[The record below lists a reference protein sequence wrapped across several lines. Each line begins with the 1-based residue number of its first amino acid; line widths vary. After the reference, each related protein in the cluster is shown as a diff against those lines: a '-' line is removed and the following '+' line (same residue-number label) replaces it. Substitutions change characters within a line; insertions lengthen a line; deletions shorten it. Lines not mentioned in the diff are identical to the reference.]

1 MTVKSVITI
10 DGPAASG
17 KSSTAQ
23 MVAERLGFLHIDS
36 GSLYRA
42 ATAAALRV
50 VPEPSQWTEEIVV
63 GAARAVSLL
72 PARSSFYP
80 VMGGRS
86 VEEEIRSDIVTANVS
101 SVAKMP
107 QVRRWVNECVREAA
121 ASHDVVA
128 DGRDMGTAVF
138 PKALL
143 KIFLVAEARVRAQRR
158 LLQKGGEISAERLDQ
173 ETRALADRDE
183 RDAGQTA
190 PAPDAVVIDSTNHT
204 QQQQVEKIV
213 ALAADRS

>member
-1 MTVKSVITI
+1 MSAKSVITI

-50 VPEPSQWTEEIVV
+50 VPDPAQWTEAAVLA
-63 GAARAVSLL
+63 AARAVSLL
-72 PARSSFYP
+72 ASRSSFYP

-86 VEEEIRSDIVTANVS
+86 VEEEIRGDNVTANVS
-101 SVAKMP
+101 AVAKMP
-107 QVRRWVNECVREAA
+107 GVREWVNERVRDAA
-121 ASHDVVA
+121 ASHDVIA

-138 PKALL
+138 PKARL
-143 KIFLVAEARVRAQRR
+143 KIFLVAEAEVRAKRR
-158 LLQKGGEISAERLDQ
+158 LLQKGGDISLEGLHQ
-173 ETRALADRDE
+173 ETRAIEE
-183 RDAGQTA
+183 RDARDAQQTS
-190 PAPDAVVIDSTNHT
+190 PAPDAVVIDTTNLA

-213 ALAADRS
+213 ALAVHGS